1 MRYLVLTLYIVGV
14 LGGAFA
20 GAILEH
26 LAIEEIRICLSS
38 YFSI

>member
-1 MRYLVLTLYIVGV
+1 MRYLILTLYIVGV

-26 LAIEEIRICLSS
+26 LIVERIKGCL
-38 YFSI
+38 FG